1 MSRKGE
7 ESTANRISLDK
18 GDGKTA
24 MTSSSSAQVLS
35 IPVAV
40 LSRDEEM
47 GLTVY
52 GGESGVRPS
61 GARNKEME
69 MMIEENETR
78 KERSPERR
86 CKQHSRGGRVEG
98 EEDTYNQADAS
109 NG

>member
-1 MSRKGE
+1 M
-7 ESTANRISLDK
+7 
-18 GDGKTA
+18 
-24 MTSSSSAQVLS
+24 
-35 IPVAV
+35 PVAV

-52 GGESGVRPS
+52 GGESGVRTS
-61 GARNKEME
+61 GAKNKEME

-86 CKQHSRGGRVEG
+86 CKQHSRGWRVEG
-98 EEDTYNQADAS
+98 EEDSYNQADAS